1 VTVVGNCPGFGPP
14 HVSPEVAVPP
24 ARRVTLG
31 AEKPQVRPLMVDR
44 PTVPA
49 NALRL
54 ETVMVDVA
62 VEVPALDTRAS
73 GLAATL
79 NKGVLTV

>member
-1 VTVVGNCPGFGPP
+1 M
-14 HVSPEVAVPP
+14 A
-24 ARRVTLG
+24 
-31 AEKPQVRPLMVDR
+31 DR

-62 VEVPALDTRAS
+62 VEVPALVTRAS